1 MKAASSEEVPKD
13 RGIITEAMPMPFQP
27 RQRRG
32 GRVSRRGLTQ

>member
-13 RGIITEAMPMPFQP
+13 RGIITEAMPMPLRL

-32 GRVSRRGLTQ
+32 AA